1 MSGWSTCR
9 TPNRPGPPQ
18 NTAAPAECAT
28 TAHAQDAHNARADAM
43 LISGFMATTARPPA
57 SPTRSSGFEP
67 YVPASQSPAEFTL
80 KAIVIGSLFGLLFG
94 ASTVYLG
101 LRAGLTVSASIP
113 IAVLAISVL
122 KKLGGS
128 TILENNI
135 VQTIGSAGESV
146 AGGVVFTIPA
156 LIFLVPEGPKY
167 FSYFQILMLAFA
179 GGIMGVLMMV
189 PLRRAL
195 IVKEHGVLPYP
206 EGAACADVLVA
217 GERGGALAATVFSGL
232 AVGAVWKALS
242 WIVQLFRTDVGYSM
256 PRTSFFPNATLNV
269 DISPEYMGVG
279 YVIGP
284 RIAGVMFAGGVLS
297 WLVLL
302 PLLTILGNY
311 MTVPFPPVPASGL
324 MIKQMSARQLWSAY
338 IRYTGAGAVLAAGL
352 ITLAR
357 TIPTIVSSFRDSA
370 KDFGGGKGAVVQSR
384 TERDIPMIVVLVGSL
399 ALAIF
404 LAVAPRM
411 PTNGNFLASLL
422 IVIFGFFFVT
432 VSSRI
437 TGLIGSS
444 SNPISGMTIAT
455 LILTCTIFVALGWTG
470 DAYAPVALCVG
481 AVICIAAAQAG
492 GTSQDLKTGYIVG
505 ATPIYQQ
512 IGLLIGVITSAL
524 VIGMTTLYLHSV
536 MTIGSQALPAPQAT
550 LMSTIIKGLLS
561 QNLPWGLVLVGVF
574 ISITLE
580 LCGIHSLS
588 FAVGSY
594 LPIATTAPIFAGGLV
609 RWFVERKTGVAEES
623 EVGSGTLFSSGLI
636 AGGSLAGILY
646 AVLFGR
652 HIIGAAD
659 DAGTLGLIP
668 LLHEGTIGMV
678 AGGLLFAA
686 LGIVLARAAQKK
698 LA

>member
-1 MSGWSTCR
+1 MR
-9 TPNRPGPPQ
+9 TMAKAVASRAAAEPVRPAFQ
-18 NTAAPAECAT
+18 
-28 TAHAQDAHNARADAM
+28 
-43 LISGFMATTARPPA
+43 
-57 SPTRSSGFEP
+57 P
-67 YVPASQSPAEFTL
+67 YVPPTQSPAEFTI
-80 KAIVIGSLFGLLFG
+80 KAIVIGAMFGLIFG

-122 KKLGGS
+122 KRLGGS

-146 AGGVVFTIPA
+146 AAGVVFTVPA
-156 LIFLVPEGPKY
+156 LIFLPPLGPDY
-167 FSYFQILMLAFA
+167 FTYFRITMLAFA
-179 GGIMGVLMMV
+179 GGILGVLMMV

-206 EGAACADVLVA
+206 EGLACADVLVA
-217 GERGGALAATVFSGL
+217 GERGGALARTVFVGL
-232 AVGAVWKALS
+232 GIGALWKSLS
-242 WIVQLFRTDVGYSM
+242 WIFQVFRTAIGYSVA
-256 PRTSFFPNATLNV
+256 RTGIFPNATLNV

-302 PLLTILGNY
+302 PLLSIAGTY

-324 MIKQMSARQLWSAY
+324 TIAEMGPGQIWSAY

-357 TIPTIVSSFRDSA
+357 TVPTIVSSFRESMKDLSA
-370 KDFGGGKGAVVQSR
+370 GAGRATQIR
-384 TERDIPMIVVLVGSL
+384 TERDIPMTIVLGGSLLLAL
-399 ALAIF
+399 ALAI
-404 LAVAPRM
+404 VPGM
-411 PTNGNFLASLL
+411 PTQGNFLSALL
-422 IVIFGFFFVT
+422 VIVFGFFFVT

-437 TGLIGSS
+437 VGLIGSS
-444 SNPISGMTIAT
+444 SNPVSGMTIAT

-470 DAYAPVALCVG
+470 DYYSPIALSVG
-481 AVICIAAAQAG
+481 AVVCIAAANAG
-492 GTSQDLKTGYIVG
+492 ATSQDLKTGFIVG
-505 ATPIYQQ
+505 ATPVYQQ
-512 IGLLIGVITSAL
+512 IGLVIGVVVSAL
-524 VIGMTTLYLHSV
+524 IIGVTTLYLHRV
-536 MTIGSQALPAPQAT
+536 MEIGSTALPAPQAT
-550 LMSTIIKGLLS
+550 LMGTIIKGLLS

-574 ISITLE
+574 IAITLE

-609 RWFVERKTGVAEES
+609 RAYVERKTGRAEES

-646 AVLFGR
+646 AILFGQGL
-652 HIIGAAD
+652 IGEAD
-659 DAGTLGLIP
+659 SDATTGLIP
-668 LLHEGTIGMV
+668 FLHEGTIGMI
-678 AGGLLFAA
+678 AGGLLFFA
-686 LGIVLARAAQKK
+686 LAVVLARAAQKK

>member
-1 MSGWSTCR
+1 M
-9 TPNRPGPPQ
+9 
-18 NTAAPAECAT
+18 
-28 TAHAQDAHNARADAM
+28 
-43 LISGFMATTARPPA
+43 
-57 SPTRSSGFEP
+57 
-67 YVPASQSPAEFTL
+67 AEFTG
-80 KAIVIGSLFGLLFG
+80 KAIVLGALFGLLFG

-122 KKLGGS
+122 KRLGGS

-146 AGGVVFTIPA
+146 AAGVVFTIPA
-156 LIFLVPEGPKY
+156 LIFFGATGQGY
-167 FSYFQILMLAFA
+167 FNYLQITLLAFA
-179 GGIMGVLMMV
+179 GGILGVLMMV

-206 EGAACADVLVA
+206 EGTACADVLVA
-217 GERGGALAATVFSGL
+217 GERGGALAKTVFMGL
-232 AVGAVWKALS
+232 GVGALWKALS
-242 WIVQLFRTDVGYSM
+242 WIIQLAPTEIGRSLG
-256 PRTSFFPNATLNV
+256 RTSVFPNATLNA

-302 PLLTILGNY
+302 PLLSIMGNY

-324 MIKQMSARQLWSAY
+324 RIDEMSPGQLWSAY

-352 ITLAR
+352 ITLGR
-357 TIPTIVSSFRDSA
+357 TIPTIVSSFRESM
-370 KDFGGGKGAVVQSR
+370 KDFKSGTVAGGQTR
-384 TERDIPMIVVLVGSL
+384 TERDLPMLVVLVGTL
-399 ALAIF
+399 L
-404 LAVAPRM
+404 LAVFLIAM
-411 PTNGNFLASLL
+411 PGLPTFGQPLVAAL

-437 TGLIGSS
+437 VGLIGSS
-444 SNPISGMTIAT
+444 SNPVSGMTIAT

-470 DAYAPVALCVG
+470 DAYAPIALCVG
-481 AVICIAAAQAG
+481 AIVCIAAANAG
-492 GTSQDLKTGYIVG
+492 ATSQDLKTGYIVG
-505 ATPIYQQ
+505 ATPVYQQ
-512 IGLLIGVITSAL
+512 YGLIIGVLASSLI
-524 VIGMTTLYLHSV
+524 IGYTTLYLHQV
-536 MTIGSQALPAPQAT
+536 MTIGSDALPAPQAT
-550 LMSTIIKGLLS
+550 LMATIIRGLLS

-574 ISITLE
+574 IAVTLE

-609 RWFVERKTGVAEES
+609 RAYVEKKTGTTEES

-646 AVLFGR
+646 AILFGNG
-652 HIIGAAD
+652 IIPDAQAA
-659 DAGTLGLIP
+659 AGLIP
-668 LLHEGTIGMV
+668 SLRDGTAALV
-678 AGGLLFAA
+678 AGGLIFFA
-686 LGIVLARAAQKK
+686 LGVILARVGQRK
-698 LA
+698 LS

>member
-1 MSGWSTCR
+1 
-9 TPNRPGPPQ
+9 
-18 NTAAPAECAT
+18 
-28 TAHAQDAHNARADAM
+28 
-43 LISGFMATTARPPA
+43 
-57 SPTRSSGFEP
+57 
-67 YVPASQSPAEFTL
+67 
-80 KAIVIGSLFGLLFG
+80 
-94 ASTVYLG
+94 
-101 LRAGLTVSASIP
+101 
-113 IAVLAISVL
+113 
-122 KKLGGS
+122 
-128 TILENNI
+128 
-135 VQTIGSAGESV
+135 
-146 AGGVVFTIPA
+146 
-156 LIFLVPEGPKY
+156 
-167 FSYFQILMLAFA
+167 
-179 GGIMGVLMMV
+179 
-189 PLRRAL
+189 
-195 IVKEHGVLPYP
+195 
-206 EGAACADVLVA
+206 
-217 GERGGALAATVFSGL
+217 
-232 AVGAVWKALS
+232 
-242 WIVQLFRTDVGYSM
+242 
-256 PRTSFFPNATLNV
+256 
-269 DISPEYMGVG
+269 
-279 YVIGP
+279 
-284 RIAGVMFAGGVLS
+284 MFAGGVLS

-302 PLLTILGNY
+302 PLLSILGNY

-324 MIKQMSARQLWSAY
+324 MIKEMSARQLWSAY
-338 IRYTGAGAVLAAGL
+338 IRYTGAGAVLASGL

-357 TIPTIVSSFRDSA
+357 TLPTIVSSFRDSV
-370 KDFGGGKGAVVQSR
+370 KDFGDRKTGTAVQIR
-384 TERDIPMIVVLVGSL
+384 TERDIPMMVVLFGSL

-404 LAVAPRM
+404 LAVAPKM
-411 PTNGNFLASLL
+411 PTQGNFLAAIL

-470 DAYAPVALCVG
+470 DYYAPVALCVG

-512 IGLLIGVITSAL
+512 IGLLIGVVTSAL

-609 RWFVERKTGVAEES
+609 RWFVERKTGHAEES

-652 HIIGAAD
+652 HIINAAD
-659 DAGTLGLIP
+659 DADTLGLIP
-668 LLHEGTIGMV
+668 ALHNGTIGLV

-686 LGIVLARAAQKK
+686 LGVVLARAAQKK

>member
-1 MSGWSTCR
+1 MAQTR
-9 TPNRPGPPQ
+9 Q
-18 NTAAPAECAT
+18 VAASDPAT
-28 TAHAQDAHNARADAM
+28 RAA
-43 LISGFMATTARPPA
+43 FQ
-57 SPTRSSGFEP
+57 P
-67 YVPASQSPAEFTL
+67 YVPASQAPAEFTAR
-80 KAIVIGSLFGLLFG
+80 AIVLGAFFGLLFG

-122 KKLGGS
+122 KRLGGS

-156 LIFLVPEGPKY
+156 LIFLAPYGPGY
-167 FSYFQILMLAFA
+167 FKYFQIMMLAFA
-179 GGIMGVLMMV
+179 GGILGVLMMV

-217 GERGGALAATVFSGL
+217 GERGGALAKTVFSGL
-232 AVGAVWKALS
+232 GIGAIWKSLS
-242 WIVQLFRTDVGYSM
+242 WILQIFTTAVGYSM
-256 PRTSFFPNATLNV
+256 SRTSFFPNATLNV

-279 YVIGP
+279 YVLGP

-302 PLLTILGNY
+302 PLLSILGRY
-311 MTVPFPPVPASGL
+311 MTVPFPPVPASGK
-324 MIKQMSARQLWSAY
+324 MIKEMSAGQLWSAY
-338 IRYTGAGAVLAAGL
+338 IRYTGAGAVLASGL

-357 TIPTIVSSFRDSA
+357 TIPTIVSSFRDA
-370 KDFGGGKGAVVQSR
+370 LKDFGAGKGGAVQTR
-384 TERDIPMIVVLVGSL
+384 TERDIPMVVVLVGSL

-404 LAVAPRM
+404 LAVAPKM
-411 PTNGNFLASLL
+411 PTQGNFLAAIL

-470 DAYAPVALCVG
+470 DAYGPVAICVG
-481 AVICIAAAQAG
+481 AVVCIAAANAG
-492 GTSQDLKTGYIVG
+492 NTSQDLKTGYIVG
-505 ATPIYQQ
+505 ATPLYQQ
-512 IGLLIGVITSAL
+512 LGLLVGVVASAISIGF
-524 VIGMTTLYLHSV
+524 TTLYLHHV
-536 MTIGSQALPAPQAT
+536 FGIGSADIAAPQAT
-550 LMSTIIKGLLS
+550 LMATIIRGLLS

-574 ISITLE
+574 VAMTLA
-580 LCGIHSLS
+580 LCGIRSLP

-609 RWFVERKTGVAEES
+609 RWWVERGTGVTEES
-623 EVGSGTLFSSGLI
+623 DLGAGTLFSSGLI
-636 AGGSLAGILY
+636 AGGSICGILY
-646 AVLFGR
+646 AVLV
-652 HIIGAAD
+652 
-659 DAGTLGLIP
+659 GTK
-668 LLHEGTIGMV
+668 TIGPFQAIGNAIPWFHVETGV
-678 AGGLLFAA
+678 AQVASGLLFLA
-686 LGIVLARAAQKK
+686 LAVLTVRMAKRPV
-698 LA
+698 L